1 MSYDR
6 NQVLWTCLL
15 TLESLVSAVQA
26 TSENIA
32 QSKPVSSSHY
42 SYGGVP
48 ERGNDG
54 NFDGRF
60 GGGSCVLGEKTL
72 ADPFPWWQI
81 NLQAPYCVELVAI
94 TNRADAFQWRL
105 HNFTVSVYIEDP
117 TTTPTAEAKV
127 CAVYP
132 GTVGA
137 GAREVLP
144 CGSRVRGQYL
154 RIQKNE
160 MRFDDALQFCELEIY
175 GTESSLDVD
184 TSPRTG
190 SFFSKTPAHRLA
202 GTPLSQR
209 VGTRIQCGLSCDQI
223 PRCFGF
229 NFQAEL
235 HSSKGHCELMLNP
248 GSDPVHDPS
257 WNWYHKRC

>member
-1 MSYDR
+1 MRFRPIRKQGVSASPIKRAKPRTPSQSSTEREINHVVSMQLSDVPD
-6 NQVLWTCLL
+6 QQSTMPAED
-15 TLESLVSAVQA
+15 ESLFVD
-26 TSENIA
+26 N
-32 QSKPVSSSHY
+32 K
-42 SYGGVP
+42 
-48 ERGNDG
+48 
-54 NFDGRF
+54 
-60 GGGSCVLGEKTL
+60 
-72 ADPFPWWQI
+72 
-81 NLQAPYCVELVAI
+81 
-94 TNRADAFQWRL
+94 WRL
-105 HNFTVSVYIEDP
+105 HNFTISVYTEDP
-117 TTTPTAEAKV
+117 TTTPTTQAKV

-160 MRFDDALQFCELEIY
+160 MLVDDALQFCELEIY
-175 GTESSLDVD
+175 ATESSLDFD

-190 SFFSKTPAHRLA
+190 SFFLMTPSHRLA

-235 HSSKGHCELMLNP
+235 DSSKGHCKLMSNP
-248 GSDPVHDPS
+248 GSDPVHAPS